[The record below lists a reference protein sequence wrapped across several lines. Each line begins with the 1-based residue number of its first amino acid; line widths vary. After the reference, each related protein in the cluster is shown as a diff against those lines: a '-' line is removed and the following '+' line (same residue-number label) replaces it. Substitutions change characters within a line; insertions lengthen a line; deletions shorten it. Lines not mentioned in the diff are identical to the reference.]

1 MELCLVVV
9 PGRTVG
15 KIQEGA
21 LKMRIRESGQPKTV
35 LVLYEQ
41 YTDHGQ

>member
-1 MELCLVVV
+1 MERSLAAD
-9 PGRTVG
+9 PGRAVG

-21 LKMRIRESGQPKTV
+21 FKMRIRESDQPKTV

-41 YTDHGQ
+41 YTDT